1 MTNTTSALIALGTN
15 LPHRGVAGPALLAQA
30 VSALQQAGYAP
41 RALSSIWE
49 TAAQPPSDQPAYFNA
64 AAELDPRGATPQQLY
79 AVLRDIEKCFGRERR
94 EQWGPR
100 TLDLDV
106 IAMDELAGRF
116 GEITLPHSRMHQR
129 AFVLAPLAEI
139 APGWRHP
146 GTGRTVSEML
156 TELSPG
162 QVVTR
167 VGPFPPAGV

>member
-1 MTNTTSALIALGTN
+1 MTNTTHALIALGTN

-30 VSALQQAGYAP
+30 VSALQQAGYPP

-64 AAELDPRGATPQQLY
+64 TAELDPRGATPQQLY
-79 AVLRDIEKCFGRERR
+79 AVLRGIEKDFGRERR

-100 TLDLDV
+100 TLDLDI
-106 IAMDELAGRF
+106 IAMDDLAGRF

-146 GTGRTVSEML
+146 GAGKTVREML
-156 TELSPG
+156 TELPPG
-162 QVVTR
+162 QGVR
-167 VGPFPPAGV
+167 RIGPFPPAGP